1 MQTSQAGVMNKFLN
15 LLALLPMFG
24 FIGTVTFILLTK
36 EEVYTNYHWFV
47 VALLS
52 LQATAERMKNVSLVS
67 VTIFVSGIL
76 ANILLLAAAA
86 FGLKVTP
93 VTLVLFIGYLSTG
106 FLIVMGE
113 LAVNWCKQ
121 LDAKVLK

>member
-1 MQTSQAGVMNKFLN
+1 
-15 LLALLPMFG
+15 MFG
-24 FIGTVTFILLTK
+24 FIGMVTFILLTK

-52 LQATAERMKNVSLVS
+52 FQATAERMRNISLVS
-67 VTIFVSGIL
+67 ITIFVSGIL
-76 ANILLLAAAA
+76 ANTLLLIATA

-93 VTLVLFIGYLSTG
+93 VTLVLFLGYLSIG

-121 LDAKVLK
+121 LNVKVLK